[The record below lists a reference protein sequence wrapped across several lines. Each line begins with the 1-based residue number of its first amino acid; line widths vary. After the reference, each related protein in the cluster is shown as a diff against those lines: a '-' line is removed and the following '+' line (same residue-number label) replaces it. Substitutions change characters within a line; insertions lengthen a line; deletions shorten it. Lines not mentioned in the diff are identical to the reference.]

1 MRQWRLIYDQ
11 PALGARNMA
20 VDEAILQAV
29 SAGDALPTLR
39 LYRWD
44 PFCLSLGYAQAEA
57 DLDTARLAAYGWHTV
72 RRPTGGRAILHGDEL
87 TYSVTVPMDHPLA
100 EGDILE
106 SYRTISIGLLDALK
120 MLGAQPQ
127 SELHPE
133 SQQVVKGPVCFEVPS
148 HYEITSSSRKL
159 IGSAQVRRS
168 RGILQHGSLPLYG
181 DVARI
186 CDVLR
191 FDTEGQR
198 ETARDR
204 VRERAITL
212 EDAVGR
218 RIEWEEAAAAVAA
231 AFAQRFS
238 LNWQESGLSASEEA
252 RAAQLE
258 TEQYSSPA
266 WQHKR

>member
-29 SAGDALPTLR
+29 SAGDSPPTLR
-39 LYRWD
+39 LYAWD

-57 DLDTARLAAYGWHTV
+57 DVDAARLAAFGWYTV

-87 TYSVTVPMDHPLA
+87 TYSVTVPMNHPLA
-100 EGDILE
+100 DGDILA

-148 HYEITSSSRKL
+148 HYEITSGARKL

-168 RGILQHGSLPLYG
+168 KGILQHGSLPLYG

-186 CDVLR
+186 CEVLR
-191 FDTEGQR
+191 FDTEDQR

-212 EDAVGR
+212 EDAAGR
-218 RIEWEEAAAAVAA
+218 RIEWEEAATAVAD

-258 TEQYSSPA
+258 AEQYSSPA